1 MSFQGDLNMSVRFIL
16 GRPGTGKTALCMKE
30 IREKLTVNP
39 SGTPLIY
46 LVPEHMTFS
55 MEYAFASAPGF
66 SGMTRL
72 NVYSIPRLALRV
84 LQRTGGA
91 TRIHLSNV
99 GVAMMLHRIIAA
111 SGDKLHLFRK
121 ASAQT
126 GFYDL
131 LGQTLTELKSY
142 CLTPEQLA
150 AQSEILGDANAPE
163 KMLLKDKL
171 HDLAVVYGELEREL
185 EGKYVDSTDY
195 LILMARKIPE
205 TRFLQQ
211 AELWIDGF
219 QTMTPEEQ
227 VVAGRLMA
235 VCKRTTVVLGADQA
249 YDRPPDEF
257 SVFRHPALL
266 YMKFRDMASEQQ
278 LAVEPTVILR
288 DVIRPKTAALKT
300 LNLLSGN
307 FTRPSVEKPDG
318 LILTEAVNRREEIE
332 QAARNL
338 IALVRDRHYRF
349 RDITVLVRDLDS
361 YHDLIETVFADYGIP
376 VFSDR
381 KQPMKQHPLIELIR
395 SALETVQKN
404 WQYDSVFRC
413 VKTDLLIP
421 EGETLQDARE
431 SLNKL
436 ENYVMAYGIYGKK
449 KWTGPEPWTYRVY
462 RGLQETE
469 KEATDEELRAQK
481 EINHWRM
488 VIARPVSRLEK
499 QLKEAGDVR
508 GKCKAVYDFLV
519 GCSVPEKLQK
529 MAEHAAGAD
538 RLSEAKEHSQVWKA
552 VLDLLDQCVEG
563 AGDTSISNRLFSDI
577 LDTGLDQLKF
587 ALVPP
592 ALDQVLVGS
601 MDRMRAT
608 NPKAVFILG
617 VNEGVIPAKPSDRG
631 LFTGDDREQLEQQG
645 LQSGDDENSQMAME
659 KELAYRALTLPEERL
674 YLSYPLASE
683 DGDSLKP
690 SPLIGRLKRTFKD
703 LDVRLALSEPRSLPE
718 PAQLGFVNSPR
729 KTLSYLTSQ
738 IRDWQRGYDIADLWW
753 DIYNWFTAQ
762 AGWKPFAR
770 RIMSGLFSTNEEH
783 LSADT
788 AHELYGD
795 TILASVSRMEQYS
808 ACPFSQFASYGLKL
822 QERDVFQ
829 LAAPDIGQL
838 FHLAVKKM
846 TESLMKNRQRW
857 RDLSPEACDRL
868 AAETVDTLAP
878 HLQRRILSS
887 SGRYQYLQHKLE
899 QVVARV
905 ARVMQRQDETS
916 GFTPVSLELPFGP
929 GQPLPPLNF
938 TLRNGCKM
946 EIIGR
951 IDRVDRAEDEDDRV
965 FLRIIDYKS
974 GLKDLNL
981 NDVYYGLALQ
991 MLTYLDVVLTHSNR
1005 WLGVQTHPAGV
1016 LYFHM
1021 HNPSLNLNGKVPP
1034 EEAED
1039 DLYKSFKMK
1048 GLLLEDQQ
1056 ALQLTD
1062 QLQAGERSRIAPFG
1076 IKRDGSF
1083 YKGSSLATPEQFQA
1097 LQVHTKRVIADIG
1110 EKITEGDVRI
1120 APYKFKD
1127 RIPCAFCPYRSFCQF
1142 DRSQPGNDFRELKNI
1157 SDDQI
1162 LKKLAEKERT
1172 DHGHEEA

>member
-1 MSFQGDLNMSVRFIL
+1 MSVRFIL
-16 GRPGTGKTALCMKE
+16 GRPGTGKTTLCMKE
-30 IREKLTVNP
+30 IRKQLSDNP
-39 SGTPLIY
+39 SGTPLVY

-55 MEYAFASAPGF
+55 MEYAFAAAPGF

-91 TRIHLSNV
+91 TRIHLNNV
-99 GVAMMLHRIIAA
+99 GLSMMLQRII
-111 SGDKLHLFRK
+111 SGNSEKLHLFRK

-131 LGQTLTELKSY
+131 LGQTLAEMKSY
-142 CLTPEQLA
+142 CLTPGQLA
-150 AQSEILGDANAPE
+150 DQSEALEKEQSPE
-163 KMLLKDKL
+163 RMLLRDKL
-171 HDLAVVYGELEREL
+171 HDLAIVYEALEKEL
-185 EGKYVDSTDY
+185 EGKYVDNTDY

-205 TRFLQQ
+205 TNFLKQ

-227 VVAGRLMA
+227 VVVGQLMA
-235 VCKRTTVVLGADQA
+235 VCRRTTIVLGTDQA

-266 YMKFRDMASEQQ
+266 YMKFREMAAAQQ
-278 LAVEPTVILR
+278 LAMEPPVILR
-288 DVIRPKTAALKT
+288 DVVRAKTPALKR

-307 FTRPSVEKPDG
+307 FTRPVAEKADG
-318 LILTEAVNRREEIE
+318 LILTEAVNRREEVE

-338 IALVRDRHYRF
+338 IALVRDRHLRF
-349 RDITVLVRDLDS
+349 REITVLVRDLDD

-376 VFSDR
+376 IFIDR
-381 KQPMKQHPLIELIR
+381 KRPMKQHPLIELIR

-413 VKTDLLIP
+413 IKTDLLIP
-421 EGETLQDARE
+421 EGAVLQDARE
-431 SLNKL
+431 SLSQL
-436 ENYVMAYGIYGKK
+436 ENYVMAYGIFGEK
-449 KWTGPEPWTYRVY
+449 KWTDPEPWTYRVY
-462 RGLQETE
+462 RGLQESE
-469 KEATDEELRAQK
+469 KEVTHEELKAQQ
-481 EINHWRM
+481 EINHWRAI
-488 VIARPVSRLEK
+488 VARPISRMEK
-499 QLKEAGDVR
+499 QIRAAADVQ

-519 GCSVPEKLQK
+519 ACAVPEKLEQ
-529 MAEHAAGAD
+529 MAAMSARAD

-563 AGDTSISNRLFSDI
+563 AGDEPISDRLFTEI
-577 LDTGLDQLKF
+577 MDTGLDQLEF

-592 ALDQVLVGS
+592 ALDQVLIGS
-601 MDRMRAT
+601 MDRMRST
-608 NPKAVFILG
+608 NPKAVFLLG
-617 VNEGVIPAKPSDRG
+617 VNEGVIPAKPSDHG
-631 LFTGDDREQLEQQG
+631 LLTGEDREQLERQG
-645 LQSGDDENSQMAME
+645 LQSGDDEHSQMALE
-659 KELAYRALTLPEERL
+659 KELAYRALTLPEEWL

-683 DGDSLKP
+683 GGENLKP
-690 SPLIGRLKRTFKD
+690 SPLIGRMRRTFSD
-703 LDVRLALSEPRSLPE
+703 LHVRLALTEPRSLAEPE
-718 PAQLGFVNSPR
+718 QLGFVNAPR
-729 KTLSYLTSQ
+729 KTLGYLTSQ
-738 IRDWQRGYDIADLWW
+738 IRDWRRGYKIADLWW
-753 DIYNWFTAQ
+753 DIYNWFTAH
-762 AGWKPFAR
+762 AEWKPFAR
-770 RIMSGLFSTNEEH
+770 RTLSGLFATNEEY
-783 LSADT
+783 LSTET
-788 AHELYGD
+788 AHQLYGD
-795 TILASVSRMEQYS
+795 TLLASVSRMELYS

-822 QERDVFQ
+822 QERDIFQ

-838 FHLAVKKM
+838 FHLAIKKM
-846 TESLMKNRQRW
+846 TESLMKHHRRW
-857 RDLSPEACDRL
+857 RDLSPEACDEL
-868 AAETVDTLAP
+868 AEKTVDTLAP

-887 SGRYQYLQHKLE
+887 SGRYRYLQHKLE

-938 TLRNGCKM
+938 TLKNGCKM
-946 EIIGR
+946 EIVGR
-951 IDRVDRAEDEDDRV
+951 IDRVDRAEDPDRRV
-965 FLRIIDYKS
+965 FLRVIDYKS

-1005 WLGVQTHPAGV
+1005 WLGVQAHPAGV
-1016 LYFHM
+1016 LYFHV
-1021 HNPSLNLNGKVPP
+1021 HNPSLALNGKVPTD
-1034 EEAED
+1034 EAEN

-1056 ALQLTD
+1056 ALALTD
-1062 QLQAGERSRIAPFG
+1062 ELAPGTRSQVAPFG
-1076 IKRDGSF
+1076 IKKDGSF
-1083 YKGSSLATPEQFQA
+1083 TKSSSLATPEQFQA
-1097 LQVHTKRVIADIG
+1097 LQVHTKKVIADIG

-1120 APYKFKD
+1120 APFKFRD

-1142 DRSQPGNDFRELKNI
+1142 DRSQPGNDFRELKKI

-1162 LKKLAEKERT
+1162 LQKLTEKEE
-1172 DHGHEEA
+1172 DKHGHEET